1 MSISFSRSMRSL
13 AVDSFRPSL
22 LGFIIS
28 AILLVAWLAWFFM
41 ARVSVYEL
49 SDTARL
55 EVGTAVHPVVAPVG
69 GRVAAVH
76 MTVGREV
83 RAGDL
88 LAEIES
94 EGERLQLT
102 EAKALLS
109 GISPQLAALRDEI
122 RAEATGQREQLQ
134 SGRAGIDE
142 ASKEYE
148 EAEAA
153 ARLARTEAERLE
165 RLHASGVVSEIELT
179 RAKTELLK
187 RRAAADALKLA
198 VARLEPDRRSK
209 SSDSQVRIERLNR
222 EAAELEAQ
230 MTSTSALV
238 NRLTFEIERRN
249 IRAPI
254 DGSVGEV
261 AELRVGAVVNS
272 GEKIGAI
279 VPPGDIR
286 VVAQFVASQAI
297 GRLRVGQPAQIRLDA
312 FPWAQYGSIKATVS
326 SVAAEPRDGRIRV
339 ELEVHPDPASA
350 ISVQHGLPGL
360 AEVEIERV
368 SPAALL
374 LRAAGQRLS
383 LSDGAR
389 PASNNREGGQ

>member
-13 AVDSFRPSL
+13 AVDSFRLSV
-22 LGFIIS
+22 LGFIFS
-28 AILLVAWLAWFFM
+28 AILVVAWFAWFFL

-49 SDTARL
+49 SESARL
-55 EVGTAVHPVVAPVG
+55 EVGAAVHPVAAPVG

-88 LAEIES
+88 LAEIDS
-94 EGERLQLT
+94 QGERLQLS
-102 EAKALLS
+102 EARALLS
-109 GISPQLAALRDEI
+109 GISPQLAALRQEI
-122 RAEATGQREQLQ
+122 AAEATGQREQLQ
-134 SGRAGIDE
+134 SGQAGISE
-142 ASKEYE
+142 ALKQYE

-153 ARLARTEAERLE
+153 ARLAQTEAERLE
-165 RLHASGVVSEIELT
+165 RLHATGVVSEIELA
-179 RAKTELLK
+179 RAKTESLK

-198 VARLEPDRRSK
+198 VARLEPDRRSRK
-209 SSDSQVRIERLNR
+209 SDSQVRIERLHR

-230 MTSTSALV
+230 ISTTTALIE
-238 NRLTFEIERRN
+238 RLTFEIERRN

-254 DGSVGEV
+254 DGKIGEV

-272 GEKIGAI
+272 GDKIGAV
-279 VPPGDIR
+279 VPPGDVR
-286 VVAQFVASQAI
+286 VVAQFPASEAI
-297 GRLRVGQPAQIRLDA
+297 GRLRAGQPAQIRLDA

-339 ELEVHPDPASA
+339 ELEVHPDPSSS
-350 ISVQHGLPGL
+350 ISIQHGLPGL
-360 AEVEIERV
+360 AEVEVERV

-374 LRAAGQRLS
+374 LRAAGLRLGDS
-383 LSDGAR
+383 GEAR
-389 PASNNREGGQ
+389 PAAGGNGGGQ

>member
-13 AVDSFRPSL
+13 AVDNFRPSV

-28 AILLVAWLAWFFM
+28 AILLVAWFAWFFF

-55 EVGTAVHPVVAPVG
+55 EADTAVHPVVAPVG

-88 LAEIES
+88 LAEIDS
-94 EGERLQLT
+94 QGERLQLG
-102 EAKALLS
+102 EARALLA

-122 RAEATGQREQLQ
+122 KAEASGQREQLQ
-134 SGRAGIDE
+134 SGQAGIDE
-142 ASKEYE
+142 ASKEFE

-165 RLHASGVVSEIELT
+165 RLYASGVVSEIELT
-179 RAKTELLK
+179 RARTEFTK

-209 SSDSQVRIERLNR
+209 KSDSQVRIERLNR
-222 EAAELEAQ
+222 QAAELEAQ
-230 MTSTSALV
+230 ITTTTALV
-238 NRLTFEIERRN
+238 NRLAFEIERRN
-249 IRAPI
+249 IRAPV

-261 AELRVGAVVNS
+261 AEFRVGAVVSS
-272 GEKIGAI
+272 GDKIGAI
-279 VPPGDIR
+279 VPPGSVR
-286 VVAQFVASQAI
+286 AVALFPASQAI
-297 GRLRVGQPAQIRLDA
+297 GRLRAGQPAQIRLDA
-312 FPWAQYGSIKATVS
+312 FPWSQYGSIDATVS
-326 SVAAEPRDGRIRV
+326 SVAAEPRDGHIRV
-339 ELEVHPDPASA
+339 ELEVHPRPDSA
-350 ISVQHGLPGL
+350 VSIQHGLPGI
-360 AEVEIERV
+360 AEVEVERV

-374 LRAAGQRLS
+374 LRAAGRRLS
-383 LSDGAR
+383 ASDGAR
-389 PASNNREGGQ
+389 SNPGDRGGGQ

>member
-1 MSISFSRSMRSL
+1 MRSL
-13 AVDSFRPSL
+13 AVDSFRPSV

-28 AILLVAWLAWFFM
+28 AILLAAWFAWLFL

-55 EVGTAVHPVVAPVG
+55 EADTAVHPVVAPVG
-69 GRVAAVH
+69 GRVSAVH

-88 LAEIES
+88 LAEIDS
-94 EGERLQLT
+94 QGERLQLG
-102 EAKALLS
+102 EARALLA

-122 RAEATGQREQLQ
+122 RAEASGQREQLQ
-134 SGRAGIDE
+134 SGQAGIDE

-165 RLHASGVVSEIELT
+165 RLYASGVVSEIELT
-179 RAKTELLK
+179 RANTEFTK

-198 VARLEPDRRSK
+198 VGRLEPDRRSK
-209 SSDSQVRIERLNR
+209 KSDSQVRIERLNR
-222 EAAELEAQ
+222 ETAELEAQ
-230 MTSTSALV
+230 INTTTALI
-238 NRLTFEIERRN
+238 NRLAFEIERRN

-261 AELRVGAVVNS
+261 AEFRVGAVVNS
-272 GEKIGAI
+272 GDKIGAI
-279 VPPGDIR
+279 VPPGNVR
-286 VVAQFVASQAI
+286 AVALFPASQAI
-297 GRLRVGQPAQIRLDA
+297 GRLRAGQPAQIRLDA
-312 FPWAQYGSIKATVS
+312 FPWAQYGSIDATVS
-326 SVAAEPRDGRIRV
+326 SVAAEPRDGHIRV
-339 ELEVHPDPASA
+339 ELDVHQSPGSA
-350 ISVQHGLPGL
+350 VSVQHGLPGI
-360 AEVEIERV
+360 AEVEVERV

-374 LRAAGQRLS
+374 LRAAGHRLS
-383 LSDGAR
+383 ASDKAR
-389 PASNNREGGQ
+389 SAPGDRGGGQ